1 MTPSFRTFAVAAVVL
16 AVTLTGCSRGAES
29 SQVELKLT
37 PHAAPAALAT
47 VDPAG
52 MRVPFQLDE
61 HVMVDPGWDIAPQE
75 LDGVFIAPREQGDR
89 LEFVAVDAS
98 GAVLWIA
105 DRPLTCTGYALTTTS
120 DGRALAV
127 LTDTPANSAPT
138 DSTLAATTATAYDV
152 HTGEQVWGP
161 IDVPGPHL
169 GPGLVFG
176 ALPQAAIGAVGPRT
190 ALNPTSGEAT
200 IIGGEPDGVIVGEY
214 DGTVLVAQADD
225 LVARTSADGE
235 ELWRVEASKLDG
247 HPGDLK
253 AAVGVRPGPGFAFLT
268 DRDGAGILLDLED
281 GTIIASDLL
290 DAATDDS
297 AGVHVLVSDTEVY
310 GQDAEGKVLW
320 THPAGDQTTI
330 TGIGGILVYL
340 QSGDSLRVHN
350 ALTGD
355 VALGY
360 PPDQE
365 GRIAVPTLLT
375 KDGAG
380 VVMDES
386 RYYIATR
393 PTE

>member
-105 DRPLTCTGYALTTTS
+105 DRPLTCTG
-120 DGRALAV
+120 
-127 LTDTPANSAPT
+127 
-138 DSTLAATTATAYDV
+138 YDV